1 MRYKNERYLILNNNS
16 VFVLDGEEDSVVTLE
31 DFSDLQ
37 ELGVIEVLGDDRY
50 LDLLFLDFLSRVSQ
64 FFPNQ
69 VFFQGFSG
77 FPTRVF

>member
-1 MRYKNERYLILNNNS
+1 MRYKNERHLILNNNS

-50 LDLLFLDFLSRVSQ
+50 RPTLSGFSFQGFPVLLQ
-64 FFPNQ
+64 PG
-69 VFFQGFSG
+69 FFQGFSG
-77 FPTRVF
+77 FTTRVF